1 MIIFKL
7 LKKFLTFVEGT
18 DSLRMFMKSC
28 NWINFN
34 QFYVFFPMHYDT
46 IVTVSNENKHKIA

>member
-1 MIIFKL
+1 MVGK
-7 LKKFLTFVEGT
+7 
-18 DSLRMFMKSC
+18 DSLRRFIKSC